1 MKIKVID
8 TLILIFLFLA
18 IISLNY
24 SPVDKYLEQ
33 TFSVRTSVFIE
44 RIIDGDTIESDIGNI
59 RLLGIN
65 TPERGEKYYNEAR
78 DFLKKKIE
86 NKTVELEFTG
96 ETHDKYRR
104 ILAYVF
110 LENKNINTELV
121 ENGFANYYFYGGK
134 DRYSN
139 LLEEAWNKCINN
151 KINLCEPSINQC
163 SNCIFLENIDVLKN
177 ECDFDCNITGWKIK
191 GEGRNNTIFS
201 ETLNNR
207 EKTNFDIELMDS
219 EDTIFLWDDEGK
231 LVFWHQI
238 RNP

>member
-1 MKIKVID
+1 M
-8 TLILIFLFLA
+8 
-18 IISLNY
+18 S
-24 SPVDKYLEQ
+24 
-33 TFSVRTSVFIE
+33 FIVE
-44 RIIDGDTIESDIGNI
+44 IGH
-59 RLLGIN
+59 
-65 TPERGEKYYNEAR
+65 T
-78 DFLKKKIE
+78 
-86 NKTVELEFTG
+86 
-96 ETHDKYRR
+96 
-104 ILAYVF
+104 
-110 LENKNINTELV
+110 
-121 ENGFANYYFYGGK
+121 
-134 DRYSN
+134 
-139 LLEEAWNKCINN
+139 
-151 KINLCEPSINQC
+151 

>member
-104 ILAYVF
+104 VLAYVF

-163 SNCIFLENIDVLKN
+163 SKCIVLENIDVLKN

>member
-110 LENKNINTELV
+110 LENKNINIELV

-163 SNCIFLENIDVLKN
+163 SKCIVLENIDVLKN

>member
-96 ETHDKYRR
+96 VTHDKYRR
-104 ILAYVF
+104 VLAYVF
-110 LENKNINTELV
+110 LENKNINIELV

>member
-78 DFLKKKIE
+78 DFLKKK
-86 NKTVELEFTG
+86 KGTLTAFG
-96 ETHDKYRR
+96 GYHK
-104 ILAYVF
+104 LPVF
-110 LENKNINTELV
+110 LDTKFSKNTHGFFPSGSFTESLKIPLKH
-121 ENGFANYYFYGGK
+121 F
-134 DRYSN
+134 
-139 LLEEAWNKCINN
+139 LLSEKPTLGAFGMMRK
-151 KINLCEPSINQC
+151 KIPSR
-163 SNCIFLENIDVLKN
+163 K
-177 ECDFDCNITGWKIK
+177 KIK
-191 GEGRNNTIFS
+191 PSKKKKKSGTS
-201 ETLNNR
+201 
-207 EKTNFDIELMDS
+207 
-219 EDTIFLWDDEGK
+219 
-231 LVFWHQI
+231 
-238 RNP
+238 

>member
-104 ILAYVF
+104 VLAYVF
-110 LENKNINTELV
+110 LENKNINIELV

>member
-104 ILAYVF
+104 VLAYVF

>member
-104 ILAYVF
+104 VLAYVF
-110 LENKNINTELV
+110 LENKNINIELV

-163 SNCIFLENIDVLKN
+163 SKCIVLENIDVLKN

>member
-110 LENKNINTELV
+110 LENKNINIELV